1 MVQEKVTRQELREMH
16 IGQTRIFTLT
26 DAKKVSAARVTC
38 TQLKQEEKLEFLV
51 KQDFNENA
59 VSITRVK

>member
-1 MVQEKVTRQELREMH
+1 MVQEKVTRQELREMR

-38 TQLKQEEKLEFLV
+38 TQLKQEEKLEFQC
-51 KQDFNENA
+51 KQDFEVNA
-59 VSITRVK
+59 VSITRLK

>member
-1 MVQEKVTRQELREMH
+1 MAQEKVTRQELRELH

-26 DAKKVSAARVTC
+26 DPKKVSAARVTC

-51 KQDFNENA
+51 KQDFDAVA
-59 VSITRVK
+59 VSITRIK

>member
-1 MVQEKVTRQELREMH
+1 MAQKKVTRQELRELH

-26 DAKKVSAARVTC
+26 DPKKVSAARVTC

-51 KQDFNENA
+51 KQDFDAVA
-59 VSITRVK
+59 VSITRIK